1 MKREGST
8 RHTRQKGGT
17 YQMEK
22 RMVEVEKRMV
32 VVRTK
37 HTTYQVEERREGG
50 EDEKGTCGGLP
61 AMLLVV
67 VVLGVHCDLE
77 SLIRVGVRVRV
88 GVSVKVGFRF
98 KVRVGVRIRV
108 RVTVRFRV
116 RVESESGLG
125 STLGFGRCCVL
136 MTLSLPFLR
145 PLLSMRATS
154 KQMPSNN
161 SSSNR
166 YRFLVP
172 VAATCCHIFLLV
184 ISFSLPPQ
192 SPIMSPPSLPLLS
205 QVS

>member
-88 GVSVKVGFRF
+88 RVGVSVRVGFRF

-161 SSSNR
+161 SSSSS
-166 YRFLVP
+166 
-172 VAATCCHIFLLV
+172 TCRQIFLLV